1 MRILAAFLLCLS
13 LAACGDPMDKPLTV
27 ETLTELNENDV
38 LTEEQKTDL
47 AAYMMRSS
55 FATAMAAT
63 RAGEEVDETALDQ
76 PNVTVGEALERQ
88 RQFREEEEARVAAER
103 ERAEAERAA
112 REAELERLRGIVRV
126 TAVSKSKREARFSTY
141 SRFEYLYENTSDQ
154 DITGFKGMLVVNDM
168 FGDHIKNLIIKHDER
183 IAAGGR
189 TTYTASYDINEFISD
204 NVKLLNTP
212 LDKMQI
218 EWQPEMIVFADGETV
233 QISE

>member
-27 ETLTELNENDV
+27 ETPHRTQRER
-38 LTEEQKTDL
+38 
-47 AAYMMRSS
+47 RSDR
-55 FATAMAAT
+55 
-63 RAGEEVDETALDQ
+63 RAEDRPRRLHDALLVCNRDGSNQGGRRSRQDALDQ

-126 TAVSKSKREARFSTY
+126 TAVSKSKREARVQHV

-154 DITGFKGMLVVNDM
+154 DITGFEGVLVVNDM
-168 FGDHIKNLIIKHDER
+168 FGDHIKNLIISADDVLPRSTHHLHR
-183 IAAGGR
+183 LLRHQRVHQRRRQAAEHAAR
-189 TTYTASYDINEFISD
+189 QD
-204 NVKLLNTP
+204 
-212 LDKMQI
+212 
-218 EWQPEMIVFADGETV
+218 AD
-233 QISE
+233 